1 MFGGA
6 LAARLGGHGWRDSF
20 AVGSLMNAR
29 GLVELIVLKIGLD
42 AGVIGR
48 EMFTLLL
55 MAIVTTMMSTPMLLY
70 FNRQQ
75 RRDAD

>member
-1 MFGGA
+1 
-6 LAARLGGHGWRDSF
+6 
-20 AVGSLMNAR
+20 MNAR
-29 GLVELIVLKIGLD
+29 GMVELIVLKIGLD

-48 EMFTLLL
+48 EMFTLLLL

>member
-1 MFGGA
+1 
-6 LAARLGGHGWRDSF
+6 
-20 AVGSLMNAR
+20 MNAR
-29 GLVELIVLKIGLD
+29 GMVELIVLKIGLD

-48 EMFTLLL
+48 EMFTLLLLL